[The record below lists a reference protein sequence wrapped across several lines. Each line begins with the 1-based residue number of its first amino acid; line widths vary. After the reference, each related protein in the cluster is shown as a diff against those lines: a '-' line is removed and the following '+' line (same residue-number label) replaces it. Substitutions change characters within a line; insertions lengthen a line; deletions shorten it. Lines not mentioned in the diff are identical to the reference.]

1 MGRPSSVRHRGPGK
15 KRTARCL
22 WGQTHVSC
30 GQARGLEIRKKVLG
44 GGGGEKCED
53 VCGLLELAVESS
65 HFGRSDGG

>member
-1 MGRPSSVRHRGPGK
+1 MGVCGARP
-15 KRTARCL
+15 
-22 WGQTHVSC
+22 HVSC